1 MNTKCWRPLKDLFHE
16 YPKQHVSG
24 YVGISDSYSAINF
37 FEPLNKSNN
46 FLTNEELVR
55 IYEIDM
61 DSGGAVHLEL
71 VTWVLMDIQ
80 KALTDGLIDNI
91 QTNQLREIVIEL
103 RRSFSDL
110 TNFADQPI
118 SFFYV
123 HFIVLLSSLYLP
135 LFAVSAAYNAGSDK
149 VYWSADLIGGLIVW
163 LQAIFVIGLRIIG
176 LVMQDPFGSDVE
188 DLSVIHYVNF
198 TWKSSNRILE
208 AKNPEPLDS
217 RVEDKI
223 TLTRAPLGAAWDP
236 ISKTEAAENIAV
248 LTEQAEVA
256 PACSNEDDEEQG
268 PLHAD
273 GIEIIINPTTSNDA
287 KF

>member
-1 MNTKCWRPLKDLFHE
+1 
-16 YPKQHVSG
+16 
-24 YVGISDSYSAINF
+24 
-37 FEPLNKSNN
+37 
-46 FLTNEELVR
+46 
-55 IYEIDM
+55 M

-71 VTWVLMDIQ
+71 VTWALMDIQ
-80 KALTDGLIDNI
+80 KALTNGLIDNI
-91 QTNQLREIVIEL
+91 QTNQMRENVIEF
-103 RRSFSDL
+103 RRAFSDL

-135 LFAVSAAYNAGSDK
+135 LFAVSAAYNAGADK

-176 LVMQDPFGSDVE
+176 LVMQDPFGCDVE

-208 AKNPEPLDS
+208 ANNPEPLDI
-217 RVEDKI
+217 RVEDEI
-223 TLTRAPLGAAWDP
+223 SLTRATLGAAWDP
-236 ISKTEAAENIAV
+236 ISKTEAAKN
-248 LTEQAEVA
+248 LLGRDEQTEVA
-256 PACSNEDDEEQG
+256 PVRSNEDDEEQG
-268 PLHAD
+268 PLHVD
-273 GIEIIINPTTSNDA
+273 SIEIFIKSKDT